1 MAHPNY
7 EPDIKRTMPVCFA
20 PEKLKV
26 LREYAIKKGMTNYNQ
41 LIEFLATENKP
52 Q

>member
-1 MAHPNY
+1 MFNDGSNP
-7 EPDIKRTMPVCFA
+7 KRTMPVCFA
-20 PEKLKV
+20 PEKLK
-26 LREYAIKKGMTNYNQ
+26 LIKEYAMKKGMTNYNQ